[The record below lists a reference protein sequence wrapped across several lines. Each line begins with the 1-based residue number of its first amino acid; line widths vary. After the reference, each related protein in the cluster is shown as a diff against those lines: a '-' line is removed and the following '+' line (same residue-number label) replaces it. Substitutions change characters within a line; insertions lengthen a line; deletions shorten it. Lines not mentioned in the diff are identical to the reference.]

1 MMSSFY
7 DRVAAKPGGAAALA
21 AARLREE
28 MLVALH
34 QAFELSGLHT
44 KTEVA
49 RRLNVRRS
57 AVSQVF
63 KGDGNLRV
71 NTLAQYL
78 FALGFE
84 LDVKLVQAGE
94 PRRAEIEARPAL
106 SVAMGW
112 NATFSV
118 VIMAMQDQHGHLS
131 LNQPAQ
137 PIQMIWL
144 ANAQP
149 HMEFEPVPNSTS
161 SKIIVGELAGE

>member
-7 DRVAAKPGGAAALA
+7 ERVAAKPGGAAALA

-44 KTEVA
+44 KAEVA
-49 RRLNVRRS
+49 RRLSVRRS

-71 NTLAQYL
+71 NTLAEYL
-78 FALGFE
+78 YALGFE
-84 LDVKLVQAGE
+84 LDVKLVHAGE
-94 PRRAEIEARPAL
+94 LRRAELEGRAAVP
-106 SVAMGW
+106 VAMSW

-118 VIMAMQDQHGHLS
+118 LIMAMQDQYGHLS
-131 LNQPAQ
+131 LYQPAQ
-137 PIQMIWL
+137 PVPMIWL
-144 ANAQP
+144 VSAQP
-149 HMEFEPVPNSTS
+149 YKESESIPNSTS
-161 SKIIVGELAGE
+161 GKIIVGELAGD